1 MMYRVI
7 YKDGSKGAWNNNK
20 ENTERIAKEFNGT
33 VESWDRD
40 KELAKIMN
48 K

>member
-1 MMYRVI
+1 MKYRVI
-7 YKDGSKGAWNNNK
+7 YKDGSKSAWESNK
-20 ENTERIAKEFNGT
+20 ENVETIAKKFNGT